1 MRTDGLREAIADRSA
16 TVGVLGLGYVGLPLS
31 LAFVDA
37 GFAVRGFDVD
47 QYRVRELQAG
57 LSYVDD
63 VTDDE
68 LGAALESGFE
78 PSDDPSVLADCD
90 AYVLAVP
97 TGMAEGEPDMSAI
110 EAASRT
116 VAEQSGSG
124 ETLVVVSSTVY
135 PGATR
140 EVVAPIV
147 DDGRDAPTR
156 YAMVPERLNPGGEF
170 AFGDIPL
177 VVGADG
183 DRASAVATALFDA
196 VVSETHPV
204 SSTQTA
210 ELTKT
215 LENTYRMVNIGLVN
229 ELVSLVEGLDADL
242 WEAIDAAATKPF
254 GFQPFRPGPGV
265 GGHCTPIDPQF
276 LSWRARRADREL
288 SLVEGAQAVNDA
300 MPALVA
306 ERVARLL
313 RARGVDPEAATVLA
327 LGASYKPDVGDVRNS
342 PALDVV
348 DALPASADVLVA
360 DPHVDAGDVPREHVR
375 DVTPVDCERADVVVL
390 LVDHAAFDLPAI
402 GDAADVVFDTRN
414 AMPEAVAG
422 DVVALGDLGEDC
434 SRDRPGDGLLL
445 GGESSD

>member
-1 MRTDGLREAIADRSA
+1 MTTGSLHEAIADRSA

-63 VTDDE
+63 VTDEE
-68 LGAALESGFE
+68 LQRGLESGFE

-97 TGMAEGEPDMSAI
+97 TGMDDAPDMSAI

-116 VAEQSGSG
+116 VAEQSGPG

-147 DDGRDAPTR
+147 DDARDAPTR
-156 YAMVPERLNPGGEF
+156 FAMVPERLNPGGEY

-177 VVGADG
+177 VVGADS
-183 DRASAVATALFDA
+183 DRSRAIAEALFDA
-196 VVSETHPV
+196 VVSETYPV

-229 ELVSLVEGLDADL
+229 ELVSLVEGMDADL

-276 LSWRARRADREL
+276 LAWRARRDGTEL
-288 SLVEGAQAVNDA
+288 SLVEGAQTVNDD

-306 ERVARLL
+306 ERVERLL
-313 RARGVDPEAATVLA
+313 RARGVDPADASVLA

-342 PALDVV
+342 PALDVLS
-348 DALPASADVLVA
+348 ALPEEAAVVVA
-360 DPHVDAGDVPREHVR
+360 DPYVDASDVPRELVR
-375 DVTPVDCERADVVVL
+375 DVTPADSERADVVVL
-390 LVDHAAFDLPAI
+390 LVDHAAFDLHAI
-402 GDAADVVFDTRN
+402 GDAADVVFDARN
-414 AMPEAVAG
+414 AMPDDVAA
-422 DVVALGDLGEDC
+422 DVVALGDLGDDPTAD
-434 SRDRPGDGLLL
+434 SRGEGLLL
-445 GGESSD
+445 EGE